1 MINLNTKVK
10 TAILAILLFLITT
23 ASYQTGKARAQKDLV
38 KARTDLAELKAE
50 YARNEAATAAAYA
63 AALKKASDAAIVQQ
77 NKTDNISR
85 QLVAANTR
93 TKKNANK
100 IKEVIAHE
108 TDNTCA
114 VLDADSVQIYNAAL
128 GY

>member
-63 AALKKASDAAIVQQ
+63 AALKKASDAAIAQQ

-93 TKKNANK
+93 TKNNAK
-100 IKEVIAHE
+100 IGRASCRER
-108 TDNTCA
+108 
-114 VLDADSVQIYNAAL
+114 VLDGV
-128 GY
+128 